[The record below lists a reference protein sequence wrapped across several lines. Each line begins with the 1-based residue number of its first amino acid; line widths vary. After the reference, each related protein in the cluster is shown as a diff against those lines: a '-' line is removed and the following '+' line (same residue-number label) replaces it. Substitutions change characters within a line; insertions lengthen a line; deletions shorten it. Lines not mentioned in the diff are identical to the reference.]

1 MNKLIIR
8 SLVFTVL
15 LLTSVS
21 AWSQGNTQVID
32 IALSRPGEPV
42 TLDIDILSARIEVIG
57 EDRNDAQIDVAV
69 DAGER
74 KIITPSG
81 TQQIKAA
88 SFSFE
93 VEEDDNEISVDTDWR
108 ADRASIVARIP
119 NRADLSL
126 HTVNDGELIVS
137 NITGNLE
144 LNNVNGPITATGIT
158 GSVIAESV
166 NNTID
171 VSFLRLDEDNASAF
185 ETINGDLYV
194 RLPTNLGAEIHLDTA
209 RGEMYSDFEVDVVP
223 NSGNVTREN
232 SRNGTIVR
240 IDNVVV
246 VNVNG
251 GGPVVRL
258 KSLNGDI
265 HILKAGQ

>member
-1 MNKLIIR
+1 MNKLVIR
-8 SLVFTVL
+8 SAVFLGLMLV
-15 LLTSVS
+15 SAS
-21 AWSQGNTQVID
+21 AWSQAGPQVID
-32 IALSRPGEPV
+32 VALSRPGEPV
-42 TLDIDILSARIEVIG
+42 VLNIDILSARIEVVG
-57 EDRNDAQIDVAV
+57 EKRPDAQIEVAV
-69 DAGER
+69 EAGER

-108 ADRASIVARIP
+108 ADRAKVVARIP
-119 NRADLSL
+119 NRANVSL

-137 NITGNLE
+137 DITGNLE
-144 LNNVNGPITATGIT
+144 LNNVNGPITATGIS

-171 VSFLRLDEDNASAF
+171 VSFLELDVDNASAF

-194 RLPTNLGAEIHLDTA
+194 RMPANMGAEIHLDTA
-209 RGEMYSDFEVDVVP
+209 RGEMYSDFEVEVVP
-223 NSGNVTREN
+223 NSGTVTHEG

-240 IDNVVV
+240 IDHIIVVK
-246 VNVNG
+246 VNG

-265 HILKAGQ
+265 HILNAAQ